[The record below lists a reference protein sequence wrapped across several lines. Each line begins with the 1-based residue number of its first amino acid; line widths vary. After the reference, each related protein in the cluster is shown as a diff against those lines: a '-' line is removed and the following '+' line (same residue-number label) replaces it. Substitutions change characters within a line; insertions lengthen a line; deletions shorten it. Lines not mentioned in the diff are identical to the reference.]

1 MIKTMMMNTIIS
13 LFVYLLIDSDYDDSY
28 CVRVSGH
35 VGVCVC
41 VCLSLFA
48 TYYYCASFSVSV
60 GGIGVWGFGVSMVKV
75 LGFGSR

>member
-1 MIKTMMMNTIIS
+1 MMMNTIIS

-41 VCLSLFA
+41 IFLYLLLIIIAPHVLF
-48 TYYYCASFSVSV
+48 
-60 GGIGVWGFGVSMVKV
+60 
-75 LGFGSR
+75 L